1 MPPGAG
7 IDVYMVSN
15 FVAEPYRELAERL
28 GARDFFDKSRIS
40 NAFGKSSPSAPP
52 PCIESQRHASRRHRH
67 PTEFKPMP
75 QKFEVSCA
83 SCNLRELCLPA
94 GLSAEDVERVEN
106 IVYARRRVKRGE
118 TLFNAGAQFSAV
130 YAIRSGFFKTSVL
143 DGDGR
148 EQVTGFFMG
157 GELVGLDGLGS
168 GAYNGTAVA
177 LEDSE
182 VCVLPYALIEEMSRE
197 PALQRH
203 LHTVLA
209 REIVRDHGV
218 MLLLGSMRAEERL
231 ATFLLNLSKRFV
243 RRYSASDFHL
253 RMRREGSAATS
264 ASSSRP

>member
-1 MPPGAG
+1 
-7 IDVYMVSN
+7 
-15 FVAEPYRELAERL
+15 
-28 GARDFFDKSRIS
+28 
-40 NAFGKSSPSAPP
+40 
-52 PCIESQRHASRRHRH
+52 
-67 PTEFKPMP
+67 MP

-130 YAIRSGFFKTSVL
+130 YAIRSGFFETSVL

-168 GAYNGTAVA
+168 GTYNGTAVA

-197 PALQRH
+197 VPALQRH
-203 LHTVLA
+203 LRTVLA
-209 REIVRDHGV
+209 REIVRDRRDAAARLDARRGAPRDV
-218 MLLLGSMRAEERL
+218 PAQSLQALRASRLLGLRLPPAHDARGLGSYLGLKLETVSRLFSQFQTERL
-231 ATFLLNLSKRFV
+231 IDVQQKHV
-243 RRYSASDFHL
+243 RILDVPGLERSARAL
-253 RMRREGSAATS
+253 E
-264 ASSSRP
+264 